1 MANVHL
7 TDGLDI
13 AELMVWA
20 FFLFFLGLVIY
31 LRREDRREGYPL
43 EDEITGAV
51 RAEGGFTERAPDKT
65 FRLPFGHGTHTVPDP
80 SDRDS
85 MRINARRVSPG
96 AGSPLEPL
104 GNPLLAGVGPGAYAR
119 RAQRPDVNMEGH
131 PRIVPLS
138 GQPDFFITG
147 RDADPRGFVVVGA
160 DRVVA
165 GTVSDIWID
174 TADRLVRYIEVATPS
189 GKSVLAPMM
198 MASVDRKRRSI
209 EVDALM
215 GRQFEDAPA
224 TPLNGQITLDEEER
238 AQAYFGGGYLYASA
252 ARQEPWL

>member
-1 MANVHL
+1 MAHVQL
-7 TDGLDI
+7 TAGLDI

-43 EDEITGAV
+43 EDDLTGRV
-51 RAEGGFTERAPDKT
+51 RPEGGFTERALDKT
-65 FRLPFGHGTHTVPDP
+65 FHLPFGHGSVTVPNP
-80 SDRDS
+80 RDRDS
-85 MRINARRVSPG
+85 MDLKARRVSPG
-96 AGSPLEPL
+96 AGSPLEPI
-104 GNPLLAGVGPGAYAR
+104 GDPLAAGVGPGAYAR

-131 PRIVPLS
+131 ARILPLRAS
-138 GQPDFFITG
+138 PDFFVAPK
-147 RDADPRGFVVVGA
+147 DPDPRGYTVVGA

-174 TADRLVRYIEVATPS
+174 TADRLVRYLEVATPS

-198 MASVDRKRRSI
+198 MASVDRKRRTV

-215 GRQFEDAPA
+215 GRQFDGAPA
-224 TPLNGQITLDEEER
+224 TPLTNQITLDEEER